1 MSPARGPYGSWPPA
15 ADCQGEAAPKS
26 RLGLIATQS
35 ALKLRLALLSALVVA
50 AACLLVVPCAGAQ
63 ARIAFVRSSHI
74 WTVNPDGSGLKRLT
88 SGAASGMGP
97 AWSRGRGTIAFL
109 RLPGKASNMRRSL
122 WLMRS
127 DGSNQRRLA
136 YSGPSLS
143 SGSTALAF
151 SPDGRQL
158 AGACTLGV
166 WRYGVTVLDLATRR
180 SRIVGRISCQGG
192 IVSLTWS
199 PHGAQLVA
207 VAEFGDGVGMFR
219 FDAVSGGL
227 LQTYHDYAVESVSWS
242 PDGDRLLCQVWRSD
256 LPGYPTWTMLFKPD
270 GTRVRT
276 LGKQQSDP
284 AYSPD
289 GKRYAFVAT
298 PDNSPDGVYIAD
310 ADGTNVRKVC
320 GGTGLWQLAW
330 K

>member
-1 MSPARGPYGSWPPA
+1 MR
-15 ADCQGEAAPKS
+15 PK
-26 RLGLIATQS
+26 RRATLPF
-35 ALKLRLALLSALVVA
+35 ALFGVLA
-50 AACLLVVPCAGAQ
+50 AASCLLVTPCAGAQ
-63 ARIAFVRSSHI
+63 ARIAFVKSSHI

-151 SPDGRQL
+151 SPDGRHL

-219 FDAVSGGL
+219 FDAINGGRL
-227 LQTYHDYAVESVSWS
+227 PVHPDFSVATVSWR
-242 PDGDRLLCQVWRSD
+242 PHGDRLLCEVYRPD
-256 LPGYPTWTMLFKPD
+256 LLPGSPFWTMLIKRD

-284 AYSPD
+284 VYSPD
-289 GKRYAFVAT
+289 GKHYAFVAIPHDDPT
-298 PDNSPDGVYIAD
+298 GVYIAD
-310 ADGTNVRKVC
+310 ADGTHVHKVC
-320 GGTGLWQLAW
+320 GGTGPWQMAW